1 MTMPP
6 TNQQPT
12 PTTTMTNTNTQ
23 YHISISISA
32 SRFVKILSLQTNWQ
46 GCVCKNK
53 TTYLQPEH
61 DHKCE
66 RTMSYIRSSE
76 NKRQARKK
84 DHDKHNR
91 RCSEIAHL
99 WFLESKNKQD
109 QECNSKSKCK
119 SKVRA
124 RHATTH

>member
-46 GCVCKNK
+46 GCVYKNK

-66 RTMSYIRSSE
+66 RTKSYIRSSE

-91 RCSEIAHL
+91 RCSGIAHL
-99 WFLESKNKQD
+99 WFLERENKQE